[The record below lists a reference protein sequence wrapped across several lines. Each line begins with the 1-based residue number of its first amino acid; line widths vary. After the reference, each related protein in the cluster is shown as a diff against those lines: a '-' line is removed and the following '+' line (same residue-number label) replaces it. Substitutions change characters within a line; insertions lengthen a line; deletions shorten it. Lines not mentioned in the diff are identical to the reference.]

1 MKMASWNNLSG
12 EISLEFTNLNVFESL
27 ISTGSIPTDIDY
39 GKKLYDMIKWN
50 VLKKTKLTCREDE
63 WLICHTSH
71 LYKYISIHWKENK
84 GVVDQNDPVFKNII
98 KPHENPNHSCSK
110 CDPNH
115 LCLKSP
121 LSLPKKSKKI
131 ALIPKEVIIYKFNIK
146 KKYCICK

>member
-1 MKMASWNNLSG
+1 MKMASWNNLSE

-98 KPHENPNHSCSK
+98 KPHENPNHSCVK
-110 CDPNH
+110 CNPNDS
-115 LCLKSP
+115 LP
-121 LSLPKKSKKI
+121 LPKKSNKI
-131 ALIPKEVIIYKFNIK
+131 ALIPKQVTIYKFNTKILH
-146 KKYCICK
+146 I

>member
-50 VLKKTKLTCREDE
+50 VLKKTKLTCQEDE

-98 KPHENPNHSCSK
+98 KPHENPNHSCVK
-110 CDPNH
+110 CNPNDS
-115 LCLKSP
+115 LP
-121 LSLPKKSKKI
+121 LPKKSNKI
-131 ALIPKEVIIYKFNIK
+131 ALIPKQVTIYKFNTKILH
-146 KKYCICK
+146 I

>member
-84 GVVDQNDPVFKNII
+84 GVVDLNDPVLKNII
-98 KPHENPNHSCSK
+98 KPHENPNHSCVK
-110 CDPNH
+110 CNPNDS
-115 LCLKSP
+115 LP
-121 LSLPKKSKKI
+121 LPKKSNKI
-131 ALIPKEVIIYKFNIK
+131 ALIPKQVTIYKFNTKILH
-146 KKYCICK
+146 I

>member
-98 KPHENPNHSCSK
+98 KPHENPNHSCVK
-110 CDPNH
+110 CNPNDS
-115 LCLKSP
+115 LP
-121 LSLPKKSKKI
+121 LPKKSNKI
-131 ALIPKEVIIYKFNIK
+131 ALIPKQVTIYKFNTKILH
-146 KKYCICK
+146 I

>member
-1 MKMASWNNLSG
+1 MKMASWNDLSE
-12 EISLEFTNLNVFESL
+12 EISLQFTNLNVFESL

-50 VLKKTKLTCREDE
+50 VLKKTKLTCQEDE

-98 KPHENPNHSCSK
+98 KPHENPNHSCVK
-110 CDPNH
+110 CNPNDS
-115 LCLKSP
+115 LP
-121 LSLPKKSKKI
+121 LPKKSNKI
-131 ALIPKEVIIYKFNIK
+131 ALIPKQVTIYKFNTKILH
-146 KKYCICK
+146 I

>member
-98 KPHENPNHSCSK
+98 KPHENPNHSCVK
-110 CDPNH
+110 CNPNDS
-115 LCLKSP
+115 LP
-121 LSLPKKSKKI
+121 LPKKSNKI
-131 ALIPKEVIIYKFNIK
+131 ALIPKQVAIYKLNTKILH
-146 KKYCICK
+146 I

>member
-1 MKMASWNNLSG
+1 MKMASWNDLSE

-50 VLKKTKLTCREDE
+50 VLKKTKLTCQEDE

-84 GVVDQNDPVFKNII
+84 GVIDQNDPVFKNII
-98 KPHENPNHSCSK
+98 KPHENPNHSCVK
-110 CDPNH
+110 CKPNDS
-115 LCLKSP
+115 LP
-121 LSLPKKSKKI
+121 LPKKSNKI
-131 ALIPKEVIIYKFNIK
+131 ALIPKQVTIYKFNIK
-146 KKYCICK
+146 ILHM